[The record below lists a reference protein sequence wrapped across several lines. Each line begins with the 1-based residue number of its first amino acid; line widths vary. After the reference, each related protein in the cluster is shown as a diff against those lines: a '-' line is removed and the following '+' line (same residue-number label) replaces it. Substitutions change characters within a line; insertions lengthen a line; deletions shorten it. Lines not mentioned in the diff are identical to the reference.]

1 MDTTKKHSTLGTK
14 YTRIK
19 CKNKLYITSA
29 KDRNQGP
36 ANNYDTANVT
46 GLVSLVYDICKQ
58 RQSKKVWLYMIV
70 RHRFF

>member
-1 MDTTKKHSTLGTK
+1 MQK
-14 YTRIK
+14 
-19 CKNKLYITSA
+19 KLYITSA
-29 KDRNQGP
+29 KDRNKGP

-46 GLVSLVYDICKQ
+46 GLVSLVHDICKQ